1 MFYHNRWFLGWYG
14 PSGYS
19 DPVNN
24 VTVVLHSLD
33 YSDLLG
39 KSLEMFIWNRSGLI
53 YSVLSLLSTKDT
65 NNT

>member
-1 MFYHNRWFLGWYG
+1 MDHQGI
-14 PSGYS
+14 S

-24 VTVVLHSLD
+24 VAVVLHSLD